1 MPPFA
6 ALVALYT
13 LIFVL
18 HVIVPGRW
26 VAGYARDEVSG
37 DRLVYRLNGPRVLAI
52 VVGLYFAGGALGL
65 FSWDYLY
72 VNRWECMASA
82 CALGLV
88 FTAAVVGGAPRRR
101 GLAADLY
108 LGRRADPQ
116 LLGGYVD
123 AKMFLYLVG
132 AAALQLNLL
141 SYAAHHVLAYPGDPS
156 PGVLVHV
163 GLFSFFLWE
172 YLFFEEVH
180 LYTYDFVAERVGFK
194 LGWGCLVFYPFFYAV
209 GLGSAAALPNP
220 GGAGLL
226 PVWAGLFFVGWALA
240 RGANLQ
246 KFWFKT
252 APGRV
257 AFGVLRPEAI
267 EAGGRR
273 VLVSGFW
280 GLSRHINYLGEI
292 VMATALTLCLGY
304 PGEWAPWLYP
314 LYYLALLVPRQ
325 IADDRRCAAKY
336 GALWEEYR
344 RRVRWRIVPG
354 LY

>member
-72 VNRWECMASA
+72 VHRWECMASA

-141 SYAAHHVLAYPGDPS
+141 SYAAHHVMAYPGDPS

>member
-72 VNRWECMASA
+72 VHRWECMASA

-88 FTAAVVGGAPRRR
+88 FTAAVVAGAPRRR

-141 SYAAHHVLAYPGDPS
+141 SYAAHHVMAYPGDPS

>member
-72 VNRWECMASA
+72 VHRWECMASA
-82 CALGLV
+82 SALGLV
-88 FTAAVVGGAPRRR
+88 FTAAVVAGAPRRR

-141 SYAAHHVLAYPGDPS
+141 SYAAHHVMAYPGDPS

>member
-1 MPPFA
+1 VPPFA

-72 VNRWECMASA
+72 VHRWECMASA

-88 FTAAVVGGAPRRR
+88 FTAAVVAGAPRRR

>member
-6 ALVALYT
+6 ALVALYS

-88 FTAAVVGGAPRRR
+88 FTAAVVAGAPRRR

-141 SYAAHHVLAYPGDPS
+141 SYAAHHVMAYPGDPS

-314 LYYLALLVPRQ
+314 LYYLVLLVPRQ
-325 IADDRRCAAKY
+325 IDDDRRCAAKY

>member
-72 VNRWECMASA
+72 VHRWECMASA

>member
-18 HVIVPGRW
+18 HLVVPGRW
-26 VAGYARDEVSG
+26 VAGYARDEERG

-52 VVGLYFAGGALGL
+52 VVGLYFVGGALGL
-65 FSWDYLY
+65 FPWDYLY
-72 VNRWECMASA
+72 VHRWECMASA

-88 FTAAVVGGAPRRR
+88 FTGAVVAGAPRRR
-101 GLAADLY
+101 GLVADLY

-132 AAALQLNLL
+132 AAVLQLNLL
-141 SYAAHHVLAYPGDPS
+141 SYAAHHVLLYPGDPS
-156 PGVLVHV
+156 PGVLAHV

-209 GLGSAAALPNP
+209 GLGSTAGLPNP

-226 PVWAGLFFVGWALA
+226 PVWAGLFFAGWALA

-314 LYYLALLVPRQ
+314 LYYVALLVPRQ
-325 IADDRRCAAKY
+325 IDDDRRCAAKY